1 MQRCQWCTNDP
12 IYIEYHDHEWGR
24 PSYDPAHLFELLLL
38 EGFQAGLS
46 WIIILKKRQRFREV
60 LFNFDPVQLASIND
74 DYINTLMQDS
84 GIIRNRLKLN
94 AIRTNARAWLAQSDP
109 VSLVWSAVDGTPV
122 INHYTCHDQIPTT
135 TPAALTL
142 SKTLKKA
149 GFTFVG
155 PTICYAYMQAAG
167 MVMDHTTD
175 CNCYKSLAKVK

>member
-1 MQRCQWCTNDP
+1 MQRCHWCTNDP

-24 PSYDPAHLFELLLL
+24 PSYDPAHLFELLIL

-46 WIIILKKRQRFREV
+46 WITILKKRQRFRDV

-94 AIRTNARAWLAQSDP
+94 AVRKNARAWLAQSDP
-109 VSLVWSAVDGTPV
+109 VSLVWSAVGGIPV
-122 INHYTCHDQIPTT
+122 INHYTSHDQIPTT

-142 SKTLKKA
+142 SKTLKNA

-155 PTICYAYMQAAG
+155 PTICYAYMQATG

-175 CNCYKSLAKVK
+175 CSRYKFLAKVK